1 MTDVIWVCE
10 ECKTFSDMPGGCCNF
25 VPAIPFY
32 SKSLFD
38 AQARKLEKQLE
49 ELLEYINNH
58 FETKK

>member
-38 AQARKLEKQLE
+38 AQARKLEKQQR
-49 ELLEYINNH
+49 
-58 FETKK
+58 